1 MTHDHWRLYLPD
13 TNVLLTRFLSPDGG
27 SRNCRFYEHWRLGR
41 GSRLVRRVK
50 AACGTIR
57 FWMRRMPRFDYASRT
72 TSQPLLFCSGR
83 PTAGRRPIRCECRHI
98 ASNEITDLGQLD
110 VRSRIAGVNFWI
122 ERIVALLGKYCRHP
136 FAPDLLHRGQDTQ
149 LVVDEHVVVGG
160 IEARDVIKLPLFVDV
175 DEDAVLE
182 CLPKAGS
189 FHFARLEHGIAV
201 GEDDGGPPLLDMLHR
216 VQSAGI

>member
-1 MTHDHWRLYLPD
+1 MSRSTGASARSAASIRIWRS
-13 TNVLLTRFLSPDGG
+13 RSSPG
-27 SRNCRFYEHWRLGR
+27 SRGNCKKRGESDVLAFAPCLGLAWAELS
-41 GSRLVRRVK
+41 G
-50 AACGTIR
+50 G
-57 FWMRRMPRFDYASRT
+57 
-72 TSQPLLFCSGR
+72 SGR
-83 PTAGRRPIRCECRHI
+83 PTAGRRPFRWECRHI

-110 VRSRIAGVNFWI
+110 VRSRIVGENFSI
-122 ERIVALLGKYCRHP
+122 ERIVALLGKYRRHP
-136 FAPDLLHRGQDTQ
+136 LAPDLLHCGQDAQ

-201 GEDDGGPPLLDMLHR
+201 REDDGGPPLLDMLHR